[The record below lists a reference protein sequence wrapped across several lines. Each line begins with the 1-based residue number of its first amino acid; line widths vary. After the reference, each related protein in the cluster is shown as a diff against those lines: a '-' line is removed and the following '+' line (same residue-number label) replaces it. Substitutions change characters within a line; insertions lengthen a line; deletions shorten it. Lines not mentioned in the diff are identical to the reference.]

1 MSPLLRGNGQV
12 TTPET
17 IGQER
22 DDRHRRPTP
31 WAVACAAALIAL
43 GSVGLALHYRAAA
56 QRTAP
61 VTTHREVPLSFPP
74 PPPLRM
80 GAQVHRVHA
89 GGLVMKVMFTSAVDA
104 SQRRGHG
111 QVQVTAIVTGAPA
124 GQRLRLEGGDCTIS
138 ADRIWATGHTDSAG
152 TAYLA
157 GPIWNLS
164 SSHEYYMELAPYR
177 VAQRLSGLNGI
188 WLGGLIQP
196 FPAGNTP
203 CL

>member
-1 MSPLLRGNGQV
+1 V

-22 DDRHRRPTP
+22 DDRHWRPTP

-43 GSVGLALHYRAAA
+43 GSVGLALYYRAAA
-56 QRTAP
+56 QQTAP
-61 VTTHREVPLSFPP
+61 VTTHGEVPLSFPP

-80 GAQVHRVHA
+80 GTQVHRVHA
-89 GGLVMKVMFTSAVDA
+89 GGLVMKVMFTSAVDE
-104 SQRRGHG
+104 SQRRDHG
-111 QVQVTAIVTGAPA
+111 QVQVSAIVTAAPA
-124 GQRLRLEGGDCTIS
+124 GQRLRLEGGDCTTG
-138 ADRIWATGHTDSAG
+138 AARIWATGHTDSAG
-152 TAYLA
+152 TAYLT

-164 SSHEYYMELAPYR
+164 SSHEYYLELAPYR